1 MPFYECNEHQ
11 FVENIRRLMEKS
23 ERFVVNRKIELRDD
37 GKYGPS
43 ILPDQE
49 FDRYT
54 TICTRKS
61 LKSTVLSKVPFIDEF
76 HSRMFDKGQILHG
89 SSSLRYSRLSVPYY
103 KVEYSINVWGGTY
116 FFAFDVL
123 FEPNVTIQKR
133 SGRNL
138 GKGNLVHVLQHNPPQ
153 EAILTINLPKEIIVL
168 DIKNMLRVIEDHSIG
183 F

>member
-1 MPFYECNEHQ
+1 MPLYECNEHQ
-11 FVENIRRLMEKS
+11 FVENIRRLTETL

-89 SSSLRYSRLSVPYY
+89 SSSLLYPRLSVPYY

-123 FEPNVTIQKR
+123 FAPNVTIEKR
-133 SGRNL
+133 SGKKL
-138 GKGNLVHVLQHNPPQ
+138 GKGWYTFCN
-153 EAILTINLPKEIIVL
+153 TTR
-168 DIKNMLRVIEDHSIG
+168 LRRQ